1 MTDGHPER
9 QSQLLTI
16 MTPRLGAE
24 INSWSEIFAG
34 HLPLL
39 ICNQQH
45 ESTDS
50 FQKDSVREMI
60 MCGVNPWQIMS
71 RPQQSLIMFFC
82 IMKIYVPRPVLYSL
96 KCMVKILLFKV
107 LVCWLLALDT
117 MRC

>member
-60 MCGVNPWQIMS
+60 MCGVDTWQIMS

-82 IMKIYVPRPVLYSL
+82 II